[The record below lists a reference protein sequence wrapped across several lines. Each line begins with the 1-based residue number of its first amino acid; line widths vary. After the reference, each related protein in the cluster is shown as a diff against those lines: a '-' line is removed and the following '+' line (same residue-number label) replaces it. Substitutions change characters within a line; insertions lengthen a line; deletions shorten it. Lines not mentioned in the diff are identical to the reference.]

1 MKIIRD
7 NICFVSA
14 KDLFGYDL
22 PKELN
27 FDKDLYDENDYVI
40 FTNEKDIDYV
50 KNRED
55 IIDYDFVSSLNEVEL
70 DKKIESIEKDL
81 EPFYQHIKSTNDEE
95 RMLLFKNAKFINTF
109 VKLDKV
115 YYDLI
120 HYRNNKWFEDKNI
133 SLLMESNIP
142 LRKIR

>member
-22 PKELN
+22 PESLE
-27 FDKDLYDENDYVI
+27 FDKSMYEENDYVI

-50 KNRED
+50 RNRED
-55 IIDYDFVSSLNEVEL
+55 IIDYDFVSHLTETEL
-70 DKKIESIEKDL
+70 DKKIKNIENDL
-81 EPFYQHIKSTNDEE
+81 EPYYQHIKLSNNEE
-95 RMLLFKNAKFINTF
+95 RIVLFKNVKFSKSF
-109 VKLDKV
+109 FKLDKV

-120 HYRNNKWFEDKNI
+120 HYRNNKEYEDEKV
-133 SLLMESNIP
+133 SLLLCSNNT
-142 LRKIR
+142 LKKTR